1 MFEVIDEKQNVKTV
15 KILLPHEE
23 VEEAREEAY
32 ADLSKNIKVKGFRQG
47 MVPKKL
53 LNAII
58 GTEKVNEMIKE
69 IVADKALDILYE
81 DEKFQKEN
89 LMLPPALV
97 SVDLGK
103 TTNAVFE
110 IHNYPEVTI
119 ESMDGE
125 KIEVPGI
132 DEEGIEE
139 DLEDRLQE
147 LREQNVVLEPKDEKE
162 AIEIGDQVEL
172 EYNVKEE
179 RENPKEFEIVIKDP
193 EEGKIFSDLIGKKV
207 GDTIEFEE
215 DNGEDEKKSVY
226 FMTVKRA
233 YKRILPNLD
242 DEFAKTVDNDVQT
255 FEELKTKLRNEIKKE
270 RERFVEEG
278 KIAMVLK
285 KLESK
290 TRLNISEHSLNL
302 FINHV
307 IARQKREKE
316 YERALKDFKG
326 DEEKYRNTLKEELVK
341 YLKIKGAVEKL
352 SSENDI
358 KISEDEIFENAK
370 NSLGY
375 LGVSDERLKVMLSK
389 NKNFYDRM
397 RDEVMH
403 RKVAEELLKT
413 VKVEV
418 LDTGEEPLES
428 GVSAEEEEQN
438 D

>member
-32 ADLSKNIKVKGFRQG
+32 VDLSKNIKVKGFRQG

-226 FMTVKRA
+226 LMTVKRV

-242 DEFAKTVDNDVQT
+242 DEFAKTVDNNVQT

-428 GVSAEEEEQN
+428 GVSVEEEEKN